1 MPTTAYNPYDPTQQ
15 GFLSALALGESSG
28 SHPYSQGVGGVDL
41 SGAPTDASG
50 FPQWGGFGNSH
61 AAGAFQ
67 FQPATWDAEASAHGL
82 NFQNPA
88 DQNAAAWYLAQD
100 TYSAK
105 TGGDL
110 ATDLKA
116 GKFSSVQSALA
127 SVWPSVT
134 GNAAAPGGLV
144 ASLTGGKGAN
154 IAGGNPT
161 SADTSGG
168 IGSMLSGLN
177 PFAGIANNFVR
188 IGLIAVG
195 VVILVVALWYLLS
208 DAGVV
213 PSPGDTA
220 KAAGKLAVVAAA

>member
-1 MPTTAYNPYDPTQQ
+1 MPVTAYNPYDTTQQ
-15 GFLSALALGESSG
+15 SFLAALSLGEANG
-28 SHPYSQGVGGVDL
+28 PHPYSQGVGGVDL
-41 SGAPTDASG
+41 TGAPTDASG

-67 FQPATWDAEASAHGL
+67 FQPATWSAEASKLGL

-88 DQNAAAWYLAQD
+88 DQNAAAWDLAQT
-100 TYSAK
+100 TYATK

-110 ATDLKA
+110 ETDLKA
-116 GKFSSVQSALA
+116 GKLGPIQSALA

-144 ASLTGGKGAN
+144 ASLTGGKGGN
-154 IAGGNPT
+154 IAGGNPL
-161 SADTSGG
+161 SADTSL
-168 IGSMLSGLN
+168 GSMLSGLN
-177 PFAGIANNFVR
+177 PFAGITNQFVR
-188 IGLIAVG
+188 IGLIVVG
-195 VVILVVALWYLLS
+195 VVILIVALWKLLS

-220 KAAGKLAVVAAA
+220 KTVGKVAATAALAA